1 MVITSDQASAQR
13 RLKLRVAA
21 KLMLYVGFACIVY
34 VFFAALRSGDGEVRS
49 VPSLRVSIA
58 DMASG
63 ETRFLSWEGRP
74 VLVYR
79 RTDEDIG
86 SLRSADDRLLDPESK
101 ESEQPELARNA
112 YRSASAE
119 WFVALALGTGQG
131 CSVEW
136 LPAEQ
141 TLFQGKRWSGGFRD
155 SCGQD
160 RYDVAGRVYKSQYA
174 TRNLIV
180 PQYRIEGASLVLGQ

>member
-1 MVITSDQASAQR
+1 MVINSDKASAQR
-13 RLKLRVAA
+13 RLRLRVAA

-34 VFFAALRSGDGEVRS
+34 VFFAALRSGDGELRS

-58 DMASG
+58 DMVVG

-79 RTDEDIG
+79 RSDEDIV
-86 SLRSADDRLLDPESK
+86 SLRSPDDRLLDPESR
-101 ESEQPELARNA
+101 ESEQPELARNV
-112 YRSASAE
+112 YRSARAE

-136 LPAEQ
+136 LPAGQ
-141 TLFQGKRWSGGFRD
+141 TLFQGKSWRGGYRD
-155 SCGQD
+155 SCGED
-160 RYDVAGRVYKSQYA
+160 RYDVAGRVYRSQYA

-180 PQYRIEGASLVLGQ
+180 PQYRMDGTSLVLGQ

>member
-1 MVITSDQASAQR
+1 MVTNSSQQTAQR

-21 KLMLYVGFACIVY
+21 KLMLYFGFAGIVY

-49 VPSLRVSIA
+49 VASLRVA
-58 DMASG
+58 VGDLPAG
-63 ETRFLSWEGRP
+63 ETRFLNWGGRP

-79 RTDEDIG
+79 RTDADVV
-86 SLRSADDRLLDPESK
+86 SLRSADERLLDPESE
-101 ESEQPELARNA
+101 ESEQPSFAINA
-112 YRSASAE
+112 YRSQSAD
-119 WFVALALGTGQG
+119 WFVSLALGTGQG

-136 LPAEQ
+136 LSADPG
-141 TLFQGKRWSGGFRD
+141 LFQGKPWTGGFRD

-174 TRNLIV
+174 KRNLIV
-180 PQYRIEGASLVLGQ
+180 PQYSIDGDTLVLGR